1 MTTTEAASS
10 GTLGAVIGKET
21 APEYSVGFAASA
33 LLTALSV
40 GVLALS
46 AMGLVLGGLIGVGL
60 IRMGLPEAVIWS
72 AIGIAGIVALTVAC
86 RLGVRVW
93 RYEISQAAEAPIF
106 PA

>member
-1 MTTTEAASS
+1 MPTTEATSN
-10 GTLGAVIGKET
+10 GTLSAVIDKDTMPG
-21 APEYSVGFAASA
+21 YSVGFAASA
-33 LLTALSV
+33 FLTALSV

-93 RYEISQAAEAPIF
+93 RYEISQVAEAPIF
-106 PA
+106 SA